1 MPDALT
7 GTVPADWE
15 LTTLGEVCV
24 RGGGDIQTGPFGSQL
39 HASDYVSVGIPS
51 IMPQNIGD
59 NRIVAD
65 GIARISEA
73 DARRLERY
81 LVRPGDIVYSR
92 RGDVERRALVR
103 DEQDGWLC
111 GTGCLRVRLG
121 EGIVE
126 PAFAA
131 YYLAHPA
138 VRAWIVQHA
147 VGATMPNLNTAII
160 SAVPFAL
167 PPLPEQRHI
176 ARVLGILDDKIELNR
191 RMSHTL
197 ESIARAIF
205 KSWFVDFDPVRK
217 KMEGKAGGELGLPP
231 SLAALFP
238 DQLDPST
245 DAPEVW
251 PVTPLGQLVTASRRI
266 VSPAEIADEV
276 IDHYSIPAFD
286 DGRMPTVEE
295 GSAIKSNKFLVEDG
309 IILVS
314 RLNPRI
320 PRVWFPR
327 PRGRRCVCSTEYLV
341 LSPEPQVT
349 PEFIY
354 GLLCSE
360 SFGDELASRVTGT
373 SGSHQRV
380 KPGDALSIQVV
391 LPPPPAIEQFSEVTA
406 PLLRR
411 AGHCL
416 DESERL
422 ASVRDAIL
430 PRLLEGSFWRHDGR
444 VSRGEVAP

>member
-1 MPDALT
+1 LGDHVDLQTGFPFKSADFTEDPLDVRLVRGDNVVQGRFRWDGVRRWPRTKLDAYRDYLLEPGDVILAMDRPWIEAGLKYSAVSPEDLPCLLVQRVSRMRGINGLSTRFLRYVIGSPAFTEHVLAVQT
-7 GTVPADWE
+7 GTAVPHISSRQITDFRF
-15 LTTLGEVCV
+15 TLPPIAEQE
-24 RGGGDIQTGPFGSQL
+24 R
-39 HASDYVSVGIPS
+39 
-51 IMPQNIGD
+51 
-59 NRIVAD
+59 VAD
-65 GIARISEA
+65 
-73 DARRLERY
+73 
-81 LVRPGDIVYSR
+81 
-92 RGDVERRALVR
+92 
-103 DEQDGWLC
+103 
-111 GTGCLRVRLG
+111 
-121 EGIVE
+121 
-126 PAFAA
+126 
-131 YYLAHPA
+131 
-138 VRAWIVQHA
+138 
-147 VGATMPNLNTAII
+147 
-160 SAVPFAL
+160 
-167 PPLPEQRHI
+167 
-176 ARVLGILDDKIELNR
+176 VLGALDDKIELNR
-191 RMSHTL
+191 RMNRTL
-197 ESIARAIF
+197 ESIAHAIF

-217 KMEGKAGGELGLPP
+217 KMEGKTGGELGLPP

-245 DAPEVW
+245 DAPEGW
-251 PVTPLGQLVTASRRI
+251 PVTSLGQLVTASRRT
-266 VSPAEIADEV
+266 VTPAEMADQV
-276 IDHYSIPAFD
+276 VDHYSIPAFD
-286 DGRMPTVEE
+286 DGRMPTVAE

-309 IILVS
+309 IVLVS

-360 SFGDELASRVTGT
+360 SFGDELVSRVTGT

-422 ASVRDAIL
+422 ASVRDALL
-430 PRLLEGSFWRHDGR
+430 PRLLGGSFRGHDGR